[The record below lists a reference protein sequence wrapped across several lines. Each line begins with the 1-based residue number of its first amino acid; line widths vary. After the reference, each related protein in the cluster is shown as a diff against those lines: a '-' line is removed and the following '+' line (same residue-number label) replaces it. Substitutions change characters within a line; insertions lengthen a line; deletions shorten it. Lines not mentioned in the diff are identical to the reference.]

1 MKTIKN
7 LLLVTTITLV
17 AFSCKNETTPEVKT
31 VETEVSMETAKAELD
46 PNATYAK
53 AEFTIEGMTCAVG
66 CAKTIEKKLAKMEGV
81 KSAKVDYDKKLAM
94 VEYDDAKVTTTTL
107 EETVKKV
114 GDTYTVK
121 EMKTVESFSAKKA
134 CAADCKKAC
143 CANKT
148 DAEKKACSADCKKAC
163 CADKT
168 EATQEKKM
176 ACAADCKK
184 ACCAD
189 KAKA

>member
-1 MKTIKN
+1 MKTVKN
-7 LLLVTTITLV
+7 LLLVTAIMLV
-17 AFSCKNETTPEVKT
+17 TFSCKNETKPEIKT
-31 VETEVSMETAKAELD
+31 VETETSVEMAKAELD

-81 KSAKVDYDKKLAM
+81 KSATVDYDKKLAM

-107 EETVKKV
+107 EETVQKV
-114 GDTYTVK
+114 GDSYTVK
-121 EMKTVESFSAKKA
+121 EMKTVESFTAKKA

-143 CANKT
+143 CADKT
-148 DAEKKACSADCKKAC
+148 YAEKKACATDCKMAC
-163 CADKT
+163 CADKAD
-168 EATQEKKM
+168 ATKEKKM

-189 KAKA
+189 KKNE

>member
-1 MKTIKN
+1 MNSIKN
-7 LLLVTTITLV
+7 LLLVAVIALTALN
-17 AFSCKNETTPEVKT
+17 CKNENKPEIKTLDTETT
-31 VETEVSMETAKAELD
+31 VETTKAELD

-94 VEYDDAKVTTTTL
+94 VEYNDAKVTTTTL

-134 CAADCKKAC
+134 CASDCKKAC
-143 CANKT
+143 CSKT
-148 DAEKKACSADCKKAC
+148 DAEKKACSKDCKKAC
-163 CADKT
+163 CP
-168 EATQEKKM
+168 E
-176 ACAADCKK
+176 
-184 ACCAD
+184 

>member
-7 LLLVTTITLV
+7 LLLVAVIALV
-17 AFSCKNETTPEVKT
+17 AFSCKNETNPEVKT
-31 VETEVSMETAKAELD
+31 VETEASTETAKAELD

-163 CADKT
+163 CTDKA
-168 EATQEKKM
+168 EATKDKKM

>member
-7 LLLVTTITLV
+7 IVLVAVVTLA
-17 AFSCKNETTPEVKT
+17 AFSCKNEPKAEVVT
-31 VETEVSMETAKAELD
+31 VETETTVETKKATLD

-53 AEFTIEGMTCAVG
+53 AEFTIEGMTCAIG
-66 CAKTIEKKLAKMEGV
+66 CARTIEKKLAKMEGV

-94 VEYDDAKVTTTTL
+94 VEYDDAKVTTTSL
-107 EETVKKV
+107 EETVGKV

-121 EMKTVESFSAKKA
+121 DMKTVTSFSDKKA
-134 CAADCKKAC
+134 CSADCKKDC

-148 DAEKKACSADCKKAC
+148 DAEKKACSK
-163 CADKT
+163 
-168 EATQEKKM
+168 
-176 ACAADCKK
+176 DCKK

>member
-1 MKTIKN
+1 MKTIKT
-7 LLLVTTITLV
+7 LLLVTVITLV
-17 AFSCKNETTPEVKT
+17 AFSCKNETNPEVKT
-31 VETEVSMETAKAELD
+31 IETEASMETAKVELD
-46 PNATYAK
+46 PNANYAK
-53 AEFTIEGMTCAVG
+53 AEFTIEGMTCAIG

-121 EMKTVESFSAKKA
+121 EMKTVESFTAKKA

-148 DAEKKACSADCKKAC
+148 DAEKKACAADCKKAC
-163 CADKT
+163 CADKA
-168 EATQEKKM
+168 EATKDKKM

-184 ACCAD
+184 ACCTD

>member
-1 MKTIKN
+1 
-7 LLLVTTITLV
+7 
-17 AFSCKNETTPEVKT
+17 
-31 VETEVSMETAKAELD
+31 
-46 PNATYAK
+46 
-53 AEFTIEGMTCAVG
+53 MTCAVG

-163 CADKT
+163 CTDKA
-168 EATQEKKM
+168 EATKDKKM